1 MTYGQGVEL
10 RVAGAADVEAAV
22 AVWQASLGG
31 RGLRPNATR
40 IAQVTLAISAPDALV
55 VMAHD
60 DGVAVGMA
68 LGEPGREQGGAGD
81 LVPDL
86 LHLSMLYVVPGAQRA
101 GLGGALVEGIADAA
115 WARGARRVSCWTPVG
130 DAPIGGL
137 LAACGLERSGRVRG
151 SAEHWTAEL
160 EAPVRDVVV
169 TADGIRL
176 GQLLKLAGLVDTGS
190 QAKELL
196 AAGEVQVDGEVDV
209 RRGRQLLDG
218 QVVTARDQAVRLV
231 LDGPE
236 PQPESRQP

>member
-1 MTYGQGVEL
+1 MIYGQGMEVTL
-10 RVAGAADVEAAV
+10 AGPADVEAGV

-31 RGLRPNATR
+31 RGLRPNTTR
-40 IAQVTLAISAPDALV
+40 IAQVTQTISALDALLV
-55 VMAHD
+55 VARD
-60 DGVAVGMA
+60 DGIAVGMA
-68 LGEPGREQGGAGD
+68 LGEPGRELAGAGD
-81 LVPDL
+81 IVPDL
-86 LHLSMLYVVPGAQRA
+86 LHLSMLYVVPGARRA

-115 WARGARRVSCWTPVG
+115 WARGARRLTCWTPVG
-130 DAPIGGL
+130 DAPIAGL
-137 LAACGLERSGRVRG
+137 LEACGLERSGRVRG
-151 SAEHWTAEL
+151 PAEHWTAEL

-196 AAGEVQVDGEVDV
+196 AAGEVQVDGEVDL

-231 LDGPE
+231 LDGPGQLE
-236 PQPESRQP
+236 WNQP